1 MYYICISHIRIKQ
14 LSQNAIQIKKS
25 NIPKIS
31 SSNFDWETFLMPISL
46 ARAWYVGYNWKNS
59 RRAAFWGFGWQ
70 QSISCSSLKPIM
82 VASALRLRVSDDV
95 STIYSVLA
103 CVETYD
109 ERIPQHPL
117 FDSFTNTLSAVY
129 SYDVVWF
136 IFVSSSSSVH
146 SNNNRH
152 PLFYSFY

>member
-31 SSNFDWETFLMPISL
+31 SSNFDWENSFMPSSL
-46 ARAWYVGYNWKNS
+46 AWACYVGYNWQNT
-59 RRAAFWGFGWQ
+59 RRVAFWEFGWQ
-70 QSISCSSLKPIM
+70 QSISCSSLKPIV

-95 STIYSVLA
+95 STIYSVLV

-109 ERIPQHPL
+109 ERIRQHPL
-117 FDSFTNTLSAVY
+117 S
-129 SYDVVWF
+129 
-136 IFVSSSSSVH
+136 
-146 SNNNRH
+146 
-152 PLFYSFY
+152 LFFY